1 MACVAART
9 DARWS
14 SKKEAGGGS
23 LLAASWISSGVA
35 PPDAVG
41 VGMFME
47 MRVSYLPDAV
57 GTTDDAGVVKAWLL
71 GSDSA
76 SASAVIDSFM
86 VYCFYL

>member
-1 MACVAART
+1 
-9 DARWS
+9 
-14 SKKEAGGGS
+14 
-23 LLAASWISSGVA
+23 
-35 PPDAVG
+35 
-41 VGMFME
+41 

-86 VYCFYL
+86 VYCFYFDEARQKAAQNPKSCPATSSDDEPAAKPHK